1 MHFDLSLQGR
11 DFSVAEY
18 GEQQLSALDHFYR
31 KMRSKESV
39 PLKLVDVSFPAD
51 PLGMLRNEAQ
61 GFGTLDYLKVFLDF
75 EVGIKGLQIT

>member
-1 MHFDLSLQGR
+1 MQGR

-18 GEQQLSALDHFYR
+18 GEQQLGALHHFYR
-31 KMRSKESV
+31 KVRTRTAI

-51 PLGMLRNEAQ
+51 PLGVLRNEAQ

-75 EVGIKGLQIT
+75 EVGINGLEIT